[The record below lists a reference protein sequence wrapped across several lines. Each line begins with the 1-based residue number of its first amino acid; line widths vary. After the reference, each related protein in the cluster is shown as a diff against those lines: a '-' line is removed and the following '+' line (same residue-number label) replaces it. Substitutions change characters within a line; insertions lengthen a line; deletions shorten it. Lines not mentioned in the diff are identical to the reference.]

1 LKGRKDLFFKNRY
14 PRLAQIYPVYA
25 IIVSLVYGWT
35 IYWSFWKLP
44 SWMDFLPL
52 GGIASIYCYLLMANF
67 FESLLVLLGAVI
79 VSLILPPK
87 WFRDVFVSR
96 ASVLAASVLIS
107 FAFFESHF
115 IKPAEY
121 FHELPIY
128 LVPIMLVGGILGF
141 LAGWIP
147 IVRKGVEILAENAVI
162 FLYISVPLS
171 LLALAVVIVRNLFTG

>member
-1 LKGRKDLFFKNRY
+1 
-14 PRLAQIYPVYA
+14 LAQLYPVYA
-25 IIVSLVYGWT
+25 IIVILVYGWT

-52 GGIASIYCYLLMANF
+52 GGIAAIYCYLLMSNF
-67 FESLLVLLGAVI
+67 LESLLALLGVVI

-87 WFRDVFVSR
+87 WFREIFVSR

-107 FAFFESHF
+107 FMVFESHF
-115 IKPAEY
+115 NKPAEY
-121 FHELPIY
+121 FHELPVY
-128 LVPIMLVGGILGF
+128 LIPIILLGGILAF

-147 IVRKGVEILAENAVI
+147 IIRKGVEILAENAVI

-171 LLALAVVIVRNLFTG
+171 LLALVVVIARNLFTG

>member
-1 LKGRKDLFFKNRY
+1 M
-14 PRLAQIYPVYA
+14 PRLAQLYPVYA
-25 IIVSLVYGWT
+25 IIVILVYGWT

-52 GGIASIYCYLLMANF
+52 GGIAAIYCYLLMSNF
-67 FESLLVLLGAVI
+67 LESLLALLGVVI

-87 WFRDVFVSR
+87 WFREIFVSR

-107 FAFFESHF
+107 FMVFESHF
-115 IKPAEY
+115 NKPAEY
-121 FHELPIY
+121 FHELPVY
-128 LVPIMLVGGILGF
+128 LIPIILLGGILAF

-147 IVRKGVEILAENAVI
+147 IIRKGVEILAENAVI

-171 LLALAVVIVRNLFTG
+171 LLALVVVIARNLFTG

>member
-1 LKGRKDLFFKNRY
+1 MFLKNRL
-14 PRLAQIYPVYA
+14 PRLAQLYPVYA
-25 IIVSLVYGWT
+25 IIVILVYGWT

-52 GGIASIYCYLLMANF
+52 GGIAAIYCYLLATNLL
-67 FESLLVLLGAVI
+67 ESLLALLGVVM

-87 WFRDVFVSR
+87 WFREVFVSR

-107 FAFFESHF
+107 FMVFESHF
-115 IKPAEY
+115 NKPAEY

-128 LVPIMLVGGILGF
+128 LLPIILVGGILAF

-147 IVRKGVEILAENAVI
+147 IIRKGVEILAENAVI
-162 FLYISVPLS
+162 FLYISLPLS
-171 LLALAVVIVRNLFTG
+171 LLSLIIVIGRNLFMG

>member
-1 LKGRKDLFFKNRY
+1 MFLKNRL
-14 PRLAQIYPVYA
+14 PRLAQLYPVYA
-25 IIVSLVYGWT
+25 IIVILVYGWT

-52 GGIASIYCYLLMANF
+52 GGIAAIYCYLLMSNF
-67 FESLLVLLGAVI
+67 LESLLALLGVVI

-87 WFRDVFVSR
+87 WFREIFVSR

-107 FAFFESHF
+107 FMVFESHF
-115 IKPAEY
+115 NKPAEY
-121 FHELPIY
+121 FHELPVY
-128 LVPIMLVGGILGF
+128 LIPIILLGGILAF

-147 IVRKGVEILAENAVI
+147 IIRKGVEILAENAVI

-171 LLALAVVIVRNLFTG
+171 LLALVVVIARNLFTG